1 MTQHCGLLRTEQG
14 GPHIHVAAPSI
25 ATILDNLATVLG
37 EYHAVL
43 DLTDAFFF
51 SFQYSPDSCDTTVT
65 LPYMGETTMDPAV
78 AHQGYMHSLTICH
91 RMTVQISPSS
101 PFPHR

>member
-51 SFQYSPDSCDTTVT
+51 LFSIALTAVTQQSLYLTWERQQWTLQWLTKATCTASQYVI
-65 LPYMGETTMDPAV
+65 G
-78 AHQGYMHSLTICH
+78 
-91 RMTVQISPSS
+91 
-101 PFPHR
+101 